1 MLRPLCPGP
10 EGWPADGDAAP
21 DGLAAVPHRAG
32 AHEDE
37 LLPRHAPAGQRGA
50 VQADAG
56 GRTWLL
62 TRKYVPDHLRRLG
75 AVTAVQG
82 YRLHHSNL
90 EAIYLHLDRD
100 KISLG

>member
-56 GRTWLL
+56 IQDL
-62 TRKYVPDHLRRLG
+62 
-75 AVTAVQG
+75 VT
-82 YRLHHSNL
+82 N
-90 EAIYLHLDRD
+90 EED
-100 KISLG
+100 IS